1 MMRMLTIPSLAVLA
15 RLLACA
21 VSAEEDDEWTNITV
35 YRTTP
40 INYTGLTN
48 VCCAVH
54 TVLVR
59 DYSPSSLS
67 ARSHN
72 CLAGASG
79 VASRRRRWTRVMQ
92 MVTCTLGWHS

>member
-48 VCCAVH
+48 VCSLSLPAVIIA
-54 TVLVR
+54 R
-59 DYSPSSLS
+59 DCSIYSPQS
-67 ARSHN
+67 
-72 CLAGASG
+72 LAGASG
-79 VASRRRRWTRVMQ
+79 VASRHRRWTRVMQ
-92 MVTCTLGWHS
+92 MATCTLGWHS